1 VSGIELKRDPD
12 GRLLTPGCVRST
24 TRGPEM
30 DDETHEAGDADG
42 EGGTSD
48 APGDDAPPTE
58 AFGLLSDG
66 TRLAVLRE
74 LYAAGPGASVRFSAL
89 HDAVDYDDSAG
100 FNYHLQQLVPR
111 FVRRTDD
118 GYRLSAAGVR
128 VVRAVRAGLY
138 ARGEPFGPVPVE
150 GSCRDCGEAA
160 LTASYESELFS
171 VDCGACGAR
180 VVSAQAPPSLVG
192 PREPA
197 GAVAAF
203 DRWSRAEAD
212 RALEGLCPRCGGPLD
227 PAVDPDP
234 SLDRFDALPRLD
246 CTVCGNRVVVSFGSV
261 AVRDPNLRAFLDR
274 HGVDLRSRP
283 YWAVPQLVSGE
294 HTTVE
299 SRDPWRV
306 RVSFPAG
313 EETCDVTVDGSLAV
327 VETTDR
333 RATDATDAD
342 DDRSRNGGPTGDAG
356 T

>member
-1 VSGIELKRDPD
+1 MSDE
-12 GRLLTPGCVRST
+12 GR
-24 TRGPEM
+24 
-30 DDETHEAGDADG
+30 DADG
-42 EGGTSD
+42 TADGGDGS
-48 APGDDAPPTE
+48 GDDAPPTE
-58 AFGLLSDG
+58 AFGLLSDA

-74 LYAAGPGASVRFSAL
+74 LYAAGPGTSVRFSAL

-138 ARGEPFGPVPVE
+138 TGGESFGPVPVE
-150 GSCRDCGEAA
+150 GACRDCGEAA

-171 VDCGACGAR
+171 IDCGACGAR

-192 PREPA
+192 SRAPA
-197 GAVAAF
+197 EAVDAF

-212 RALEGLCPRCGGPLD
+212 RALDGLCPRCGGPLD
-227 PAVDPDP
+227 PSVDPDP
-234 SLDRFDALPRLD
+234 SLERFDALPRLD

-261 AVRDPNLRAFLDR
+261 AARDPHLRAFLDR

-294 HTTVE
+294 HATVE

-306 RVSFPAG
+306 RVSFVADD
-313 EETCDVTVDGSLAV
+313 ETCDVTVDGSLAV
-327 VETTDR
+327 VETTVR
-333 RATDATDAD
+333 RATDGEGSRTDDA
-342 DDRSRNGGPTGDAG
+342 SGDAG
-356 T
+356 A